1 MIKRIIFGENMIQ
14 TILIPTDFTIE
25 SEKLLSCIAE
35 LKNTG
40 LKKAILLHVVDIFKS
55 QGLAPMFKENAE
67 GKIAEYKQLL
77 EEMGVETI
85 THVVEGDV
93 NKTIIKVA
101 DEENVDC
108 IVIGATTSGIIKGR
122 LTGRTTNYI
131 SRRSDKILL
140 IEKYNK
146 LEKGEEELYTKTC
159 SAKFSKVMVP
169 LDFSDNSNKI
179 LDMLRQ
185 MTDIIHEVVLVH
197 IIENAKNKTQ
207 LENKK
212 KESLEKLYEIGNDLE
227 KNLVVNYV
235 VKEGKPTKILDE
247 LAEEMDITL
256 IMITTHGVE
265 SFKDILLGSTAENLL
280 RSTAKPI
287 LLIPADNR

>member
-1 MIKRIIFGENMIQ
+1 MIQ

-77 EEMGVETI
+77 EEMGIEAI

-108 IVIGATTSGIIKGR
+108 IVIGATTSGVIKGR

-146 LEKGEEELYTKTC
+146 LEKGEEELYAKTC

-169 LDFSDNSNKI
+169 LDFSDNSNKT

-185 MTDIIHEVVLVH
+185 MKDIIQEVVLVH

-207 LENKK
+207 LEDTK

-227 KNLVVNYV
+227 NKLVVNYV
-235 VKEGKPTKILDE
+235 VKEGKPAKILDE
-247 LAEEMDITL
+247 LAEEMGITL
-256 IMITTHGVE
+256 IMITTQGIG

>member
-1 MIKRIIFGENMIQ
+1 MIQ

-35 LKNTG
+35 LKNAG

-77 EEMGVETI
+77 EEMGIETI
-85 THVVEGDV
+85 THVAEGDV

-146 LEKGEEELYTKTC
+146 LEKGEEELYAKTC

-169 LDFSDNSNKI
+169 LDFSDNSNKT

-185 MTDIIHEVVLVH
+185 MKDIIQEVVLVH

-212 KESLEKLYEIGNDLE
+212 RESLEKLYEIGNDLK
-227 KNLVVNYV
+227 KNLIVNYV
-235 VKEGKPTKILDE
+235 VKEGKPAKILDE
-247 LAEEMDITL
+247 IAEEMDITL

>member
-1 MIKRIIFGENMIQ
+1 MIQ

>member
-1 MIKRIIFGENMIQ
+1 MIQ

-40 LKKAILLHVVDIFKS
+40 LKKAVLLHVVDIFKS
-55 QGLAPMFKENAE
+55 QGLAPMFEENAKK
-67 GKIAEYKQLL
+67 KIAEYKQLL
-77 EEMGVETI
+77 EEMGIDTV

-108 IVIGATTSGIIKGR
+108 IVMGATTSGIIKGK

-140 IEKYNK
+140 IEKYDK
-146 LEKGEEELYTKTC
+146 LENGEEELYAKAC

-169 LDFSDNSNKI
+169 LDFSDNSSKI
-179 LDMLRQ
+179 LDMLWQ
-185 MTDIIHEVVLVH
+185 MTGVIHEVVFVH
-197 IIENAKNKTQ
+197 IIENTKNKLQ
-207 LENKK
+207 LEHKK
-212 KESLEKLYEIGNDLE
+212 KESLDKLYEIGNDLE
-227 KNLVVNYV
+227 KKLVVNYV
-235 VKEGKPTKILDE
+235 VKEGKPAKVLDE
-247 LAEEMDITL
+247 LAEEMGITL
-256 IMITTHGVE
+256 VMITTHGTE
-265 SFKDILLGSTAENLL
+265 SLKDILLGSTAENLL
-280 RSTAKPI
+280 RNTVKPI

>member
-1 MIKRIIFGENMIQ
+1 MIQ

-40 LKKAILLHVVDIFKS
+40 LKKAVLLHVVDIFKS
-55 QGLAPMFKENAE
+55 QGLAPMFEENAKK
-67 GKIAEYKQLL
+67 KIAEYKQLL
-77 EEMGVETI
+77 DEMGIDTV

-108 IVIGATTSGIIKGR
+108 IVMGATTSGIIKGK

-146 LEKGEEELYTKTC
+146 LENGEEELYAKAC

-169 LDFSDNSNKI
+169 LDFSDNSSKI
-179 LDMLRQ
+179 LDVLWQ
-185 MTDIIHEVVLVH
+185 MTDVIHEVVFVH
-197 IIENAKNKTQ
+197 IIENTKNKPQ
-207 LENKK
+207 LEHKK
-212 KESLEKLYEIGNDLE
+212 KESFDKLYEIGNDLE
-227 KNLVVNYV
+227 KKLVVNYV
-235 VKEGKPTKILDE
+235 VKEGKPAKVLDE
-247 LAEEMDITL
+247 LAEEMGITL
-256 IMITTHGVE
+256 IMITTHGTE
-265 SFKDILLGSTAENLL
+265 SLKDILLGSTAENLL
-280 RSTAKPI
+280 RNTVKPI

>member
-1 MIKRIIFGENMIQ
+1 MIQ

-55 QGLAPMFKENAE
+55 QGLAPMFEENAKK
-67 GKIAEYKQLL
+67 KIAEYKQLL
-77 EEMGVETI
+77 EEMGIDTV

-108 IVIGATTSGIIKGR
+108 IVMGATTSGVIKGK

-146 LEKGEEELYTKTC
+146 LENGEEELYAKAC

-169 LDFSDNSNKI
+169 LDFSDNSSKI

-185 MTDIIHEVVLVH
+185 MTDVIHEVVFVH
-197 IIENAKNKTQ
+197 IIENAKNKPQ
-207 LENKK
+207 LEHKK
-212 KESLEKLYEIGNDLE
+212 KGSLDKLYEIGNDLE
-227 KNLVVNYV
+227 KKLVVNYV
-235 VKEGKPTKILDE
+235 VKEGKPAKILDE
-247 LAEEMDITL
+247 LAEEMGITL
-256 IMITTHGVE
+256 IMITTHGTE
-265 SFKDILLGSTAENLL
+265 SLKDILLGNTAENLL
-280 RSTAKPI
+280 QNTV
-287 LLIPADNR
+287 

>member
-1 MIKRIIFGENMIQ
+1 MIQ

-40 LKKAILLHVVDIFKS
+40 LNKAVLLHVVDIFKS
-55 QGLAPMFKENAE
+55 QGLAPMFEENAKK
-67 GKIAEYKQLL
+67 KIAEYKQLL
-77 EEMGVETI
+77 EEMGIDTV

-101 DEENVDC
+101 YEENVDC
-108 IVIGATTSGIIKGR
+108 IVIGATTSGIIKGK

-131 SRRSDKILL
+131 SRKSDKILL

-146 LEKGEEELYTKTC
+146 LENGEEELYAKAC

-169 LDFSDNSNKI
+169 LDFSDNSSKI
-179 LDMLRQ
+179 LDVLWQ
-185 MTDIIHEVVLVH
+185 MTDVIHEVVFVH
-197 IIENAKNKTQ
+197 IIENTKNKPQ
-207 LENKK
+207 LEHKK
-212 KESLEKLYEIGNDLE
+212 KESLDKLYEIGNDLE
-227 KNLVVNYV
+227 KKLVVNYV
-235 VKEGKPTKILDE
+235 VKEGKPAKILDE
-247 LAEEMDITL
+247 LAEEMGITL
-256 IMITTHGVE
+256 IIITTHGTE
-265 SFKDILLGSTAENLL
+265 ALRDILLGSTAENLL
-280 RSTAKPI
+280 RNTVKPI

>member
-1 MIKRIIFGENMIQ
+1 
-14 TILIPTDFTIE
+14 
-25 SEKLLSCIAE
+25 
-35 LKNTG
+35 
-40 LKKAILLHVVDIFKS
+40 VDIFKS
-55 QGLAPMFKENAE
+55 QGLAPMFEENAKK
-67 GKIAEYKQLL
+67 KIAEYKQLL
-77 EEMGVETI
+77 EEMGIDTV

-108 IVIGATTSGIIKGR
+108 IVMGATTSGVIKGK

-146 LEKGEEELYTKTC
+146 LENGEEELYAKAC

-169 LDFSDNSNKI
+169 LDFSDNSSKI

-185 MTDIIHEVVLVH
+185 MTDVIHEVVFVH
-197 IIENAKNKTQ
+197 IIENAKNKPQ
-207 LENKK
+207 LEHKK
-212 KESLEKLYEIGNDLE
+212 KGSLDKLYEIGNDLE
-227 KNLVVNYV
+227 KKLVVNYV
-235 VKEGKPTKILDE
+235 VKEGKPAKILDE
-247 LAEEMDITL
+247 LAEEMGITL
-256 IMITTHGVE
+256 IMITTHGTE
-265 SFKDILLGSTAENLL
+265 SLKDILLGSTAENLL
-280 RSTAKPI
+280 RNTVKPI

>member
-1 MIKRIIFGENMIQ
+1 MIQ

-35 LKNTG
+35 LKKTG
-40 LKKAILLHVVDIFKS
+40 LKKAVLLHVVDIFKS
-55 QGLAPMFKENAE
+55 QGLAPMFEENAKK
-67 GKIAEYKQLL
+67 KIAEYKQLL
-77 EEMGVETI
+77 DEMGIDTV

-108 IVIGATTSGIIKGR
+108 IVMGATTSGIIKGK

-146 LEKGEEELYTKTC
+146 LENGEEELYAKAC

-169 LDFSDNSNKI
+169 LDFSDNSSKI
-179 LDMLRQ
+179 LDVLWQ
-185 MTDIIHEVVLVH
+185 MTDVIHEVVFVH
-197 IIENAKNKTQ
+197 IIENTKNKPQ
-207 LENKK
+207 LEHKK
-212 KESLEKLYEIGNDLE
+212 KESFDKLYEIGNDLE
-227 KNLVVNYV
+227 KKLVVNYV
-235 VKEGKPTKILDE
+235 VKEGKPAKVLDE
-247 LAEEMDITL
+247 LAEEMGITL
-256 IMITTHGVE
+256 IMITTHGTE
-265 SFKDILLGSTAENLL
+265 SLKDILLGSTAENLL
-280 RSTAKPI
+280 RNTVKPI

>member
-1 MIKRIIFGENMIQ
+1 MIQ

-35 LKNTG
+35 LKNAG

-55 QGLAPMFKENAE
+55 QGLAPMFKENAKN
-67 GKIAEYKQLL
+67 KIAEYKQLL
-77 EEMGVETI
+77 EEMGIDTI
-85 THVVEGDV
+85 TYVVEGDV

-108 IVIGATTSGIIKGR
+108 IVIGATTSGIIKGK

-146 LEKGEEELYTKTC
+146 LENGEEELYAKAC

-169 LDFSDNSNKI
+169 LDFSDNSSKI

-185 MTDIIHEVVLVH
+185 MTDVIHEVVFVH
-197 IIENAKNKTQ
+197 IIENAKNKPQ
-207 LENKK
+207 LEHKK
-212 KESLEKLYEIGNDLE
+212 KGSLDKLYEIGNDLE
-227 KNLVVNYV
+227 KKLVVNYV
-235 VKEGKPTKILDE
+235 VKEGKPAKILDE
-247 LAEEMDITL
+247 LAEEMGITL
-256 IMITTHGVE
+256 IMITTHGTE
-265 SFKDILLGSTAENLL
+265 SLKDILLGSTAENLL
-280 RSTAKPI
+280 RNTVKPI